1 MSARLC
7 SKMSSTSCS
16 RPFARRT
23 SALISSN
30 FCLAN
35 ASQHLSSGSSS
46 FSMPR
51 STGTCSNEQG
61 RPDGIQ
67 PLVCSVESRVSF
79 LGQIKHETGLVDLD
93 PVHPCILQQLQYFFI
108 NRK

>member
-35 ASQHLSSGSSS
+35 ASRQLFQDCVEFLRLPHTVQMESRHGQ
-46 FSMPR
+46 R
-51 STGTCSNEQG
+51 DCSWKIVAQATKVAGNEQG
-61 RPDGIQ
+61 QPDGIQ
-67 PLVCSVESRVSF
+67 PLVCSVESRVKI
-79 LGQIKHETGLVDLD
+79 G
-93 PVHPCILQQLQYFFI
+93 
-108 NRK
+108 